1 MVRTVR
7 HDEQTTTIG
16 APIGAAMARA
26 GASVR
31 RALDGPAAAMVVVG
45 MLLIASAWIAPAVLG
60 PPSSSAVYSVAQ
72 VRDEL
77 AHAPWHLAGQTVW
90 VRGVLQST
98 VTFPCAFTRGS
109 CEGAEIRLTGEG
121 RDSATGFP
129 LVLEPAAPLAL
140 WLRRLPLV
148 GGMSAVQQPRWG
160 VIGSY
165 QVRVQVRRV
174 PGRTDE
180 ATLLASDVDL
190 QSP

>member
-1 MVRTVR
+1 MVRRVR
-7 HDEQTTTIG
+7 HDEQTTTTG
-16 APIGAAMARA
+16 TPIGVARARA

-31 RALDGPAAAMVVVG
+31 RALDGPAAAVVVVG
-45 MLLIASAWIAPAVLG
+45 MLVIASAWIASPVLG
-60 PPSSSAVYSVAQ
+60 PPSSSTGYSVAQ

-77 AHAPWHLAGQTVW
+77 AHAPWHLAGQTVR

-98 VTFPCAFTRGS
+98 VTFPCAFTGGS

-121 RDSATGFP
+121 SDSATGFP

-140 WLRRLPLV
+140 WLRHLPLV
-148 GGMSAVQQPRWG
+148 GEMSAVQQPRWG

-180 ATLLASDVDL
+180 AALVASDVDL